1 MPPTSS
7 DRPLGRQLLATL
19 ADVNAL
25 YAKATTVQQIEDL
38 DRQRARLLQQIGTL
52 VDRHLDSA
60 SREYREATQALRG
73 ASDEITA
80 ALQRLERVAQA
91 ITVLAQ
97 ALDAVAK
104 LAAA

>member
-7 DRPLGRQLLATL
+7 DRPLGRQLLETL

-52 VDRHLDSA
+52 VDRHLNSA
-60 SREYREATQALRG
+60 SREYREATQALQG
-73 ASDEITA
+73 ASDEIKA